1 MQMPFTS
8 QDILFGLIAIL
19 LGVGIAFLIKR
30 IPKFDPKIAEEK
42 TSKLIEEKKTEAK
55 EYLERIKKSLEEYKK
70 TAEVQQNR
78 LKNSIQNLEKIINL
92 KSENVNKKEQR
103 KNLVEEQYKELEK
116 NINENKNQ
124 IDNLESD
131 YIKKLIEYTE
141 LDREEAK
148 NSIIQNEV
156 KYIDDNK
163 QNIIT
168 KYEEIIKEDVV
179 KEAKNILHTAIY
191 KCNTVTSVESKA
203 TIVKLRKEKIK
214 DQLLENK
221 AENLIYLEQLL
232 GVDIIF
238 DDVEESITIAGFD
251 LIKRN
256 IATVAIEKLLTEKA
270 INKQK
275 IDKKIEEAKKETEDI
290 IIKEGQK
297 ACKLMNI
304 QNAHPSFVKIVGRLK
319 FRTSYGQNI
328 LLHSLE
334 VAFLSAILASE
345 IGADIQ
351 VAKIAGFLHDVGKAI
366 DHEIEESHDKLTKE
380 IMTKFKFP
388 EPMIHAAWAHHE
400 AIPLET
406 IEAHIVKASDALSAE
421 RPGARQESLEKYLE
435 RIQQLEETASSF
447 EGVKKSFAISAGREV
462 RIIVEPEIINDAGV
476 DELAI
481 NVADKIEKKMSFP
494 GKIKVNVIRTTR
506 STEYAK

>member
-1 MQMPFTS
+1 MPFTS

-203 TIVKLRKEKIK
+203 TIVKLRKILFISNSCWEWILFLMMLKNLL
-214 DQLLENK
+214 QLPV
-221 AENLIYLEQLL
+221 LIL
-232 GVDIIF
+232 
-238 DDVEESITIAGFD
+238 
-251 LIKRN
+251 
-256 IATVAIEKLLTEKA
+256 
-270 INKQK
+270 
-275 IDKKIEEAKKETEDI
+275 
-290 IIKEGQK
+290 
-297 ACKLMNI
+297 
-304 QNAHPSFVKIVGRLK
+304 
-319 FRTSYGQNI
+319 
-328 LLHSLE
+328 
-334 VAFLSAILASE
+334 
-345 IGADIQ
+345 
-351 VAKIAGFLHDVGKAI
+351 
-366 DHEIEESHDKLTKE
+366 
-380 IMTKFKFP
+380 
-388 EPMIHAAWAHHE
+388 
-400 AIPLET
+400 
-406 IEAHIVKASDALSAE
+406 
-421 RPGARQESLEKYLE
+421 
-435 RIQQLEETASSF
+435 
-447 EGVKKSFAISAGREV
+447 
-462 RIIVEPEIINDAGV
+462 
-476 DELAI
+476 
-481 NVADKIEKKMSFP
+481 
-494 GKIKVNVIRTTR
+494 
-506 STEYAK
+506 